1 MTMSSTKTIDVL
13 VVDDDEDLRLSMVQV
28 ILGLGYSCRA
38 ATNGIEALTK
48 HDNDPA
54 DIVLTDWKMPRMTG
68 LELCQTLKTRDP
80 PPYVI
85 VTTAFNR
92 RSRLLEA
99 IRGGADE
106 FLRKPI
112 DLEELEVRLMAG
124 VRLVRAR
131 AALAE
136 RNEQLRH
143 DSAHAFRAARTD
155 PLTSVANRLL
165 LDEDLVRVLATA
177 ERYGNRCSVAL
188 CDIDFFKQYNDR
200 YGHVAGDVALQQV
213 AATLRD
219 AVRASDTVYRYG
231 GEEFLILFPE
241 QNEEQAAH
249 AMDRIRESVQAL
261 GISNSPASAV
271 DVLTISA
278 GIAELGGSTKEEWIA
293 QADAALYRA
302 KSEGRNRVCVAGQ
315 QP

>member
-1 MTMSSTKTIDVL
+1 MKTIDVL
-13 VVDDDEDLRLSMVQV
+13 VVDDDDNVRASVV
-28 ILGLGYSCRA
+28 DAIAGLGYSCRA
-38 ATNGIEALTK
+38 APDGVDALTQ
-48 HDNDPA
+48 HDRDPA
-54 DIVLTDWKMPRMTG
+54 DIVLTDWKMPRMNG
-68 LELCQTLKTRDP
+68 LELCQALKTRDP

-85 VTTAFNR
+85 LTTAFNR
-92 RSRLLEA
+92 RIRLLEA

-112 DLEELEVRLMAG
+112 DLDELEVRLMAG

-143 DSAHAFRAARTD
+143 DSERDFRAARTD
-155 PLTSVANRLL
+155 PLTTVANRLL
-165 LDEDLVRVLATA
+165 LDEDLSRVLANSA
-177 ERYGNRCSVAL
+177 RYGHRCSVAL
-188 CDIDFFKQYNDR
+188 CDIDYFKQYNDR

-219 AVRASDTVYRYG
+219 AVRATDTVYRYG

-241 QNEEQAAH
+241 QSDDQAAH
-249 AMDRIRESVQAL
+249 AMDRIRESIQGL
-261 GISNSPASAV
+261 GISNTPASSV

-278 GIAELGGSTKEEWIA
+278 GVAEVTQSTKEEWIER
-293 QADAALYRA
+293 ADGALYLA
-302 KSEGRNRVCVAGQ
+302 KSAGRNCVRIAGRLA
-315 QP
+315 